1 MANEYVD
8 CHGHAMENTD
18 EIIRLA
24 GEPFK
29 STGHMNP
36 R

>member
-1 MANEYVD
+1 MANENVD
-8 CHGHAMENTD
+8 CDGHAMENTD
-18 EIIRLA
+18 EIIRLV

-29 STGHMNP
+29 TTAYMNP